1 MACSDKEYYSIVQR
15 GANWARHKVE
25 DLVRAVSHF
34 GCFSKIARDPMVRL
48 RWWRTNQILQV
59 QAHLLVPTR
68 GPGKFVLASNFGS
81 KVFSMPLQMFSSH
94 ENRENRQK
102 SMKLRSETR
111 FRELN

>member
-15 GANWARHKVE
+15 RANWARHKAE

-68 GPGKFVLASNFGS
+68 GLGKFVLAFNFVS
-81 KVFSMPLQMFSSH
+81 KVFAMPLNMFSSH
-94 ENRENRQK
+94 ENR
-102 SMKLRSETR
+102 
-111 FRELN
+111 